1 MTEVNQNGL
10 FKMAFDAG
18 LSLVP
23 VPALRGTY
31 RAHGLRQI
39 GEWILAQDYGAFQGW
54 TLDSTAEDDHT
65 EEDKS
70 WKGKVVLVS
79 PKGNKYRMLFDICL
93 AEPPKPKAFAEM
105 TDTEKFEALAKAMA
119 KSGLN
124 L

>member
-10 FKMAFDAG
+10 YKM
-18 LSLVP
+18 SLQSGVSLIP

-39 GEWILAQDYGAFQGW
+39 GEWILAQGYGCFQGW

-70 WKGKVVLVS
+70 WKGKLVLVS

-93 AEPPKPKAFAEM
+93 AEPPVKKTFEEM
-105 TDTEKFEALAKAMA
+105 TAEEKFEALAKAMA

>member
-1 MTEVNQNGL
+1 MTEVNQSGL
-10 FKMAFDAG
+10 YKM
-18 LSLVP
+18 SLQSGVSIVP

-39 GEWILAQDYGAFQGW
+39 GEWILAQGYGAFQGW
-54 TLDSTAEDDHT
+54 TLDTVQEDNHT
-65 EEDKS
+65 EEDKT
-70 WKGKVVLVS
+70 WKGKIVLVS
-79 PKGNKYRMLFDICL
+79 PKGNKYRMAFDICL